1 VARKRNP
8 RTDRQVRAALAEL
21 LDSEVADPRLT
32 LVSITEVDVTPDH
45 EVATVYYS
53 TLDPSLVARDPRR
66 TGGDRLPAAH
76 EVEEGLR
83 AATPRLRSLLAQRV
97 RLRVTPELRFRPDP
111 VVEQAARVESLLRDL
126 GTDRPE
132 VGTDAAGDAPPDEPA
147 DASPGDGPTDE
158 PTGDGPTDDGAR

>member
-8 RTDRQVRAALAEL
+8 RTDRQVRSVLAEL
-21 LDSEVADPRLT
+21 LETEVADPRLT

-53 TLDPSLVARDPRR
+53 TLDPALVTRDHRR

-76 EVEEGLR
+76 EVEEGL
-83 AATPRLRSLLAQRV
+83 AAASPRLRSMLARRL

-111 VVEQAARVESLLRDL
+111 VVEQAARVESLLREL
-126 GTDRPE
+126 GTDADRP
-132 VGTDAAGDAPPDEPA
+132 GGAGADLPDGPEGEQPDEA
-147 DASPGDGPTDE
+147 G
-158 PTGDGPTDDGAR
+158 R